1 MPKFLLK
8 ITPEGALRIGLGVM
22 YVYSGTDILRHPT
35 AWYWAVRPLL
45 GWFPASWQA
54 SLGTPEAM
62 SGYLVGQ
69 GVGELI
75 LAAILLAW
83 FIPKLLVRWAALL
96 TTLEFAAIL
105 LLIPIDAITFRDFG
119 LLGAGWALFLLLRG
133 GDENKSG
140 LSAMPSRPVPEKKT
154 EGELT
159 VETFDQFMGQGK

>member
-1 MPKFLLK
+1 MNKFLLK
-8 ITPEGALRIGLGVM
+8 ITPEGALRVGLGVM

-45 GWFPASWQA
+45 GWFPVSWQA
-54 SLGTPEAM
+54 SLGTPETM
-62 SGYLVGQ
+62 SRYLVGQ

-83 FIPKLLVRWAALL
+83 FMPKFLVRGVALL
-96 TTLEFAAIL
+96 TTLEFVAIL

-119 LLGAGWALFLLLRG
+119 LLGAGWALFLILRG
-133 GDENKSG
+133 GHENKSAS
-140 LSAMPSRPVPEKKT
+140 LTVPSQSVPEKKSG
-154 EGELT
+154 EGLT

>member
-1 MPKFLLK
+1 MPKFLSRL
-8 ITPEGALRIGLGVM
+8 TPEWALRAGLGVM
-22 YVYSGTDILRHPT
+22 YAYSGVDLWRHPT

-62 SGYLVGQ
+62 SRYLVGQ

-83 FIPKLLVRWAALL
+83 FTPKLLVRWAALL

-140 LSAMPSRPVPEKKT
+140 LSTMPSRPVPAKKLG
-154 EGELT
+154 EGLV